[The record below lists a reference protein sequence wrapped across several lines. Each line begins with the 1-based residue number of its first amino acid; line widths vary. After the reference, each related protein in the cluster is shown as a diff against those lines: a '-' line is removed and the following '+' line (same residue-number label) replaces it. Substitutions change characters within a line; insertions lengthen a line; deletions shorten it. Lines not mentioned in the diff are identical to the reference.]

1 MSGLHANGRS
11 RGPDETVHGTAVVIG
26 EAGILVR
33 GPSGAGKSSLALALV
48 ARARQE
54 GCFSRLLSDDR
65 VILQPRHGR
74 IVMRAPERIAGLVEI
89 HSAGLA
95 HSSHIESALLRL
107 LVDIDPQAPR
117 YPDPDAGVIVM
128 HEMTLPR
135 LVIRLETGVEAIMQK
150 LSGGFDDTAV
160 TI

>member
-1 MSGLHANGRS
+1 MVYEMGHESGH
-11 RGPDETVHGTAVVIG
+11 ETVHGTAIVVG

-33 GPSGAGKSSLALALV
+33 GASGAGKSSLALALI
-48 ARARQE
+48 ARARQD
-54 GCFSRLLSDDR
+54 GRFSQLVADDR

-74 IVMRAPERIAGLVEI
+74 IVMRSPERIAGLVEI
-89 HSAGLA
+89 RSAGLGR
-95 HSSHIESALLRL
+95 SSYLESALLRL

-117 YPDPDAGVIVM
+117 YPDQDSGVIVM
-128 HEMTLPR
+128 HDVTLSR
-135 LVIRLETGVEAIMQK
+135 LVIRLEAGVEAIMQK